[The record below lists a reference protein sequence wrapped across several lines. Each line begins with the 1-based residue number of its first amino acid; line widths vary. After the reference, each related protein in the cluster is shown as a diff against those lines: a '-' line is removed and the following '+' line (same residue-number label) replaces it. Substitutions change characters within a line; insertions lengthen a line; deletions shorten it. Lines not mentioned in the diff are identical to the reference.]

1 MQNKYTKIFIED
13 LHKGIN
19 NSYYS
24 ELPTEEDYAIIDE
37 IVERYYSSIFWKVYI
52 QKKKTFEV
60 QNIIHNPELAKDF
73 NEILITL
80 INESVRLFFWQEAP
94 ISTMQKYAF
103 FESQIK
109 TISKELVNYSAQ
121 NLTNEEILEKVSKA
135 INEEFTKMK
144 EQHKLPVGEYA
155 LTPFKRLSEYLNQK
169 KLYLKNKTTEFIFSK
184 INYKEQLGTIIIFLS
199 ISLLFAIVSPVKS
212 TETILNI
219 YKIVLI
225 VIILLAFSF
234 PYYINKSNKK
244 INDLKKYINPPDYLH
259 LGIDIVRVDVSKEEV
274 PYVDPEEKDIMLP
287 IASEIRLDFI
297 HKYGL
302 ILPDIRYIDNSLV
315 KSGYKIFIRSK
326 EVFHIDISAVDYV
339 ITEEQKNKYN
349 IEINDNFKKEETIFG
364 TYYIVDENYCKNLDK
379 KQYYTGAKYFRKI
392 FSQILMKNV
401 RLIVTEEFAAGYLN
415 LFFSYSQNHNK
426 SNIRNNVDLIELKE
440 VLIKILEKN
449 YSLKDI
455 NYVMEK
461 YIKYSKHSTDTDY
474 IAFQIIYD
482 MEKDNFIVE
491 CPYDEND

>member
-94 ISTMQKYAF
+94 MSTMQKYAF

-169 KLYLKNKTTEFIFSK
+169 
-184 INYKEQLGTIIIFLS
+184 
-199 ISLLFAIVSPVKS
+199 
-212 TETILNI
+212 
-219 YKIVLI
+219 
-225 VIILLAFSF
+225 
-234 PYYINKSNKK
+234 
-244 INDLKKYINPPDYLH
+244 
-259 LGIDIVRVDVSKEEV
+259 
-274 PYVDPEEKDIMLP
+274 ML
-287 IASEIRLDFI
+287 RF
-297 HKYGL
+297 
-302 ILPDIRYIDNSLV
+302 
-315 KSGYKIFIRSK
+315 
-326 EVFHIDISAVDYV
+326 
-339 ITEEQKNKYN
+339 
-349 IEINDNFKKEETIFG
+349 
-364 TYYIVDENYCKNLDK
+364 
-379 KQYYTGAKYFRKI
+379 
-392 FSQILMKNV
+392 
-401 RLIVTEEFAAGYLN
+401 
-415 LFFSYSQNHNK
+415 
-426 SNIRNNVDLIELKE
+426 
-440 VLIKILEKN
+440 
-449 YSLKDI
+449 
-455 NYVMEK
+455 MEK
-461 YIKYSKHSTDTDY
+461 SF
-474 IAFQIIYD
+474 A
-482 MEKDNFIVE
+482 
-491 CPYDEND
+491 